1 MLPHTFGSRSGSW
14 LSFSLIAESVKCESK
29 AVSVWFMLL
38 PLSLALSC
46 GCWLKGN
53 GRELKRWKWTSYL
66 CGVSMRSVITWQI
79 SSEGEGHK
87 KHHEGWHYNCSWL
100 LSSLWVPK
108 CHHHHHYVNVC
119 PLPDLI
125 LRMLDYDPKSRITP
139 FYALQHNFFKKTTD
153 EGTNTSSS
161 TSTSPAMDHSHS
173 ASTTSSVSSS
183 GNVDSSLSV
192 RA

>member
-1 MLPHTFGSRSGSW
+1 MVFLDVGVEKLNYRGLFFTADSKRDV
-14 LSFSLIAESVKCESK
+14 LIK
-29 AVSVWFMLL
+29 
-38 PLSLALSC
+38 
-46 GCWLKGN
+46 
-53 GRELKRWKWTSYL
+53 
-66 CGVSMRSVITWQI
+66 
-79 SSEGEGHK
+79 
-87 KHHEGWHYNCSWL
+87 
-100 LSSLWVPK
+100 
-108 CHHHHHYVNVC
+108 VC

-183 GNVDSSLSV
+183 GTCTDDEQVFALIS
-192 RA
+192 RATN